1 VHRELGE
8 AYVTQNAAG
17 ANNEFETAIR
27 LDPSD
32 AEARIALAHLQ
43 MKQGNAKAA
52 AANFEVAAKLQPQ
65 NAALRQELADANGK
79 AAAQH

>member
-1 VHRELGE
+1 
-8 AYVTQNAAG
+8 
-17 ANNEFETAIR
+17 
-27 LDPSD
+27 
-32 AEARIALAHLQ
+32 